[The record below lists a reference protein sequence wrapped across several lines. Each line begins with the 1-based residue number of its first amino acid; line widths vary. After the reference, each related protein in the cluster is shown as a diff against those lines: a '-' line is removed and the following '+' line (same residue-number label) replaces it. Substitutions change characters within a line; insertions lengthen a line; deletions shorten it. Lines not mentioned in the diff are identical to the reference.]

1 MIEAMAGRAAPDR
14 ISVVHKAIIAEAKRQ
29 GATAYNLWKTTGIS
43 LHTVQ
48 RFLAGEGSPT
58 IDTVERIAKALGL
71 SIEVRKA

>member
-1 MIEAMAGRAAPDR
+1 MIPAMAGRAAPER
-14 ISVVHKAIIAEAKRQ
+14 ISPTHRAVVAEARRQ
-29 GATAYNLWKTTGIS
+29 QVTAYSLWKSTGIS

-71 SIEVRKA
+71 TIEVRKA